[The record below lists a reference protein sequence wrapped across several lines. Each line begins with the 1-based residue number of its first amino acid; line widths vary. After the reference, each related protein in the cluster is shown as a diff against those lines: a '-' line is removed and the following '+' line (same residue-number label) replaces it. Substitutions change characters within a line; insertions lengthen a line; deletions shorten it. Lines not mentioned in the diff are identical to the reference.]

1 MFNLLTKVKILHII
15 TRLDKGGSSEN
26 TLLTASGL
34 DKKRFDV
41 TLIFGKTNDP
51 DGQVKSALSN
61 NEINYHIIPQLIR
74 EVNPW
79 SDLIAFLKLYVIMKK
94 ENFNIVHTHTSKAG
108 ILGRWAA
115 KLAGVKVIIHTP
127 HGHIFYGYFGPIRN
141 KLFILLER
149 LTARIT
155 DKIITLTQRGK
166 DEHIKFK
173 ISKAD
178 KFMPIYS
185 GIELEKFIDA
195 NYDPVL
201 ARESLGI
208 SPNGPVI
215 GTITRLEP
223 VKGNIYLIEAIPH
236 IIKIFPTLKVIIA
249 GDGTQRKMIENRIE
263 ALSLTRNVVLL
274 GATNEVSKV
283 LSALDIFVLSPLN
296 EGMGRCLLE
305 AMAMSKPV
313 IATSVGGI
321 SEIVEDNVT
330 GLLVPPKDSRKLAKA
345 IIYLLANKEKAVE
358 MGQTAR
364 KRLNHNFSSKAMIDE
379 ISALYGILMEKKKIL

>member
-1 MFNLLTKVKILHII
+1 MKEKLKVLHII

-26 TLLTASGL
+26 TSLTVSGL

-41 TLIFGKTNDP
+41 TLIYGKTNDP
-51 DGQVKSALSN
+51 DGQIKSALSN
-61 NEINYHIIPQLIR
+61 NEINYRIIPQLVR
-74 EVNPW
+74 QVNPW
-79 SDLIAFLKLYVIMKK
+79 SDLIAFLKLYAIMKK

-173 ISKAD
+173 IAKAD
-178 KFMPIYS
+178 KFVPIYS
-185 GIELEKFIDA
+185 GIELERFINS
-195 NYDPVL
+195 NYDPIPM
-201 ARESLGI
+201 RESLGI

-223 VKGNIYLIEAIPH
+223 VKGNIYFIEAISQV
-236 IIKIFPTLKVIIA
+236 IKIFPTLKVIIT

-263 ALSLTRNVVLL
+263 ALSLTRNVILL
-274 GATNEVSKV
+274 GATNEIPKV
-283 LSALDIFVLSPLN
+283 LSALDIFVLPSLN

-305 AMAMSKPV
+305 AMAISKPV
-313 IATSVGGI
+313 VATSVGGI
-321 SEIVEDNVT
+321 PEIVEDNVT
-330 GLLVPPKDSRKLAKA
+330 GLLVPPKNSRKLAEA
-345 IIYLLANKEKAVE
+345 IIYLLANREKAVE
-358 MGQTAR
+358 MGQAAR

-379 ISALYGILMEKKKIL
+379 ISALYGILIENKKVI